1 MEMEEEEDEGAE
13 DMTMT
18 GEVGEDDHAVLGTVH
33 AAPAVTE
40 RVAAGAVVVDATG
53 DPVPPVADQTNAAP
67 QTNAV
72 PHAEAGHQ
80 GHDPA
85 LLHLQ

>member
-1 MEMEEEEDEGAE
+1 MEMEEEDEGAE
-13 DMTMT
+13 DMMMT
-18 GEVGEDDHAVLGTVH
+18 GEVEEDDHAVLGTVH

-40 RVAAGAVVVDATG
+40 RVAVGAVVVDATG

-67 QTNAV
+67 
-72 PHAEAGHQ
+72 HAEAGHQ